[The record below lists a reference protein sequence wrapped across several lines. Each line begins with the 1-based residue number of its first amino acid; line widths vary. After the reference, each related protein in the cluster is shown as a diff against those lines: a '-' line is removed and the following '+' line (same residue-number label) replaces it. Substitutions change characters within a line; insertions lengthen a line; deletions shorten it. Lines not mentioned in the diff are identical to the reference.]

1 MNKIFTKILKSSQII
16 TKNIE
21 KYNVDWM
28 NKFHGKAQTIL
39 FVPGYIRGIHINYSP
54 PC

>member
-1 MNKIFTKILKSSQII
+1 MKNIFTKILKTNQII

-28 NKFHGKAQTIL
+28 NKFHGKAHIKIEFESIYL
-39 FVPGYIRGIHINYSP
+39 FK
-54 PC
+54 